1 MSGSTTPSSANEDAP
16 SIPAGRFLVTGAL
29 GCIGA
34 WTVRNLVQAG
44 VPTVA
49 FDSSDDRHRLELI
62 MTEDEITKVYFVR
75 GDVTDLAGL
84 ERTLDDHGI
93 THVIHLAAML
103 MPACKADPPPGARVN
118 VVGTVNLFEA
128 VAQRRERMDRV
139 IYASS
144 IAVYDAADAV
154 EPGAPIT
161 PEVSGH
167 PTSLYGV
174 YKQAIEG
181 VARVYWQDN
190 RVASIGLRP
199 ATVYGP
205 GRDNG
210 TTAAPTRAMF
220 AAAVGEPYHI
230 PYGGRGELQY
240 ADDVAQ
246 MFIACA
252 TVPFEGAETFNLH
265 GSVADM
271 TEVVAAIEEIVPEM
285 RGQITYSRTPFPSPE
300 EFDAAPLAE
309 LIGPLPHTPLHDGVA
324 ATVALFQDRI
334 SHGMMPRDALLWRG
348 A

>member
-1 MSGSTTPSSANEDAP
+1 MPVD
-16 SIPAGRFLVTGAL
+16 RFLVTGAL

-34 WTVRNLVQAG
+34 WTVRNLVRAG

-49 FDSSDDRHRLELI
+49 FDRSDDRHRIELI
-62 MTEDEITKVYFVR
+62 MTADEIAQVSFVR

-84 ERTLDDHGI
+84 ERTLDDHAI

-103 MPACKADPPPGARVN
+103 MPACRADPPHGARVN

-128 VAQRRERMDRV
+128 VARRREHVDRV

-144 IAVYDAADAV
+144 IAVYDAAGEE
-154 EPGAPIT
+154 EPGAAISHDT
-161 PEVSGH
+161 VGH

-190 RVASIGLRP
+190 HVASIGLRP

-210 TTAAPTRAMF
+210 ITAAPTRAMF
-220 AAAVGEPYHI
+220 AAAAGQPYHI

-240 ADDVAQ
+240 ADDVARV
-246 MFIACA
+246 FIACA
-252 TVPFEGAETFNLH
+252 KAPFEGAEIFNLH

-271 TEVVAAIEEIVPEM
+271 AEVVAAVETAAPEM
-285 RGQITYSRTPFPSPE
+285 RGRITFSPAPFPSPE
-300 EFDAAPLAE
+300 EFDPAPLTE
-309 LIGPLPHTPLHDGVA
+309 LIGPLPCTPLHGGVA
-324 ATVALFQDRI
+324 ATIGLFRDRI
-334 SHGMMPRDALLWRG
+334 ARGMMPRDALLR
-348 A
+348 